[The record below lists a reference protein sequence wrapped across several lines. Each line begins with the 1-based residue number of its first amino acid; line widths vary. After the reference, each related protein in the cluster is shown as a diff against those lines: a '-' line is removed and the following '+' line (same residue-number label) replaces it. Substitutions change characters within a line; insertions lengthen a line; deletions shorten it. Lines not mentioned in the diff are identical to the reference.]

1 MMDSNSDLLRT
12 GAGNL
17 ARLRLTVCDLL
28 HYQKRSMTGGG
39 TDAKY
44 RGAPAMSADWGEADL
59 CERSDWAVN
68 RREFITL
75 LGSGGLQRA
84 RSSRRRR

>member
-1 MMDSNSDLLRT
+1 
-12 GAGNL
+12 
-17 ARLRLTVCDLL
+17 
-28 HYQKRSMTGGG
+28 MTGGG

-44 RGAPAMSADWGEADL
+44 RGAPAMSADWGEADF

-84 RSSRRRR
+84 RSSNPSR